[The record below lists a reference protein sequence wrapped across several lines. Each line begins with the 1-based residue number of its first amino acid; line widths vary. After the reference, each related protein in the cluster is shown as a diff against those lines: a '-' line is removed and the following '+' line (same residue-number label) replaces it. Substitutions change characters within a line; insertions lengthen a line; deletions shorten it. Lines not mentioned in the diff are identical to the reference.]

1 MKYIFIALFIFF
13 IAASVY
19 AEEVS
24 IDHAYLRKLSK
35 EYDSGTVHLFIK
47 IPVKRKFA

>member
-35 EYDSGTVHLFIK
+35 NMIQVQYIYL
-47 IPVKRKFA
+47 